1 MSQTQ
6 TMQVENQDQETA
18 DLTGTRLVILMYD
31 GAIGALNK
39 ALAAFE
45 AGDLETRCEA
55 INMVMDILVQLDEAL
70 DLEQGGHVA
79 ANLDNLYRFMITRLA
94 RANLTNKPQPAR
106 DVLSLM
112 EPLYDSWRKLDE
124 QLTAQHIVRRGHAAK
139 AAEMRAAG

>member
-6 TMQVENQDQETA
+6 TKQLENQEA
-18 DLTGTRLVILMYD
+18 AHLAGTRLVILMYD

-45 AGDLETRCEA
+45 AGDLQTRCDA
-55 INMVMDILVQLDEAL
+55 INMTMDIIVQLHEAL

-94 RANLTNKPQPAR
+94 RANLSNDPQPVR
-106 DVLSLM
+106 DVLYLL
-112 EPLYDSWRKLDE
+112 EPLYDAWRRLDE
-124 QLTAQHIVRRGHAAK
+124 QVTAQDIIRR
-139 AAEMRAAG
+139 AG

>member
-6 TMQVENQDQETA
+6 TKQLEEQETA
-18 DLTGTRLVILMYD
+18 HLNGTRLVILLYD

-55 INMVMDILVQLDEAL
+55 INMTMDIIVQLHDAL
-70 DLEQGGHVA
+70 DLEHGGHVA

-94 RANLTNKPQPAR
+94 RANLTNNPQPVH
-106 DVLSLM
+106 DVLYLI
-112 EPLYDSWRKLDE
+112 EPLYDAWRKLDE
-124 QLTAQHIVRRGHAAK
+124 QISAQDIVQRGAAK
-139 AAEMRAAG
+139 EAVPMRAAG

>member
-6 TMQVENQDQETA
+6 TTHPEEQETA
-18 DLTGTRLVILMYD
+18 HITGTRLVILLYD

-45 AGDLETRCEA
+45 AGDLQTRCEA
-55 INMVMDILVQLDEAL
+55 INMTMDIIVQLHDAL

-94 RANLTNKPQPAR
+94 RANLTNDPQPVH
-106 DVLSLM
+106 DVLYLI
-112 EPLYDSWRKLDE
+112 EPLYDAWRRLDE
-124 QLTAQHIVRRGHAAK
+124 QMTAQEIVQRAAAK
-139 AAEMRAAG
+139 EAVPMRAAG